1 MWQVIRAAAAVGVL
15 ALVSVGPAVAPAA
28 SAACEDVEVIFARGT
43 FEAPGIG
50 RTGEAFVN
58 SLRPQI
64 GGQTLGVYAVNYPAS
79 LDFARAVDGIVDSS
93 NRIRTVGESCPDTQI
108 ILGGYSQGA
117 AVNAYVTMDA
127 IPEGVALPPG
137 VTETLGASQRDRI
150 AAVVLFGKPSAAVV
164 GLVNRAAPPITMGA
178 AFAVKTLDLCAPQ
191 DPVCEAGSLDRAA
204 HSLYAVNG
212 MAEQAATFAARQLP
226 A

>member
-43 FEAPGIG
+43 FETPGIG

-64 GGQTLGVYAVNYPAS
+64 GGRTLGVYAVNYPAS

-93 NRIRTVGESCPDTQI
+93 NRIRTAVVSCPDTQI

-178 AFAVKTLDLCAPQ
+178 AFADKTLDLCAPQ

-212 MAEQAATFAARQLP
+212 MAEQAATFAARRLP

>member
-58 SLRPQI
+58 SLRPQL
-64 GGQTLGVYAVNYPAS
+64 GGRSLGVYAVNYPAS

-93 NRIRTVGESCPDTQI
+93 NRIRTVVDSCPDTQI

-137 VTETLGASQRDRI
+137 VTDTLGASQRDRI

-178 AFAVKTLDLCAPQ
+178 AFADKTLDLCAPQ

>member
-58 SLRPQI
+58 SLRPQL
-64 GGQTLGVYAVNYPAS
+64 GGRSLGVYAVNYPAS
-79 LDFARAVDGIVDSS
+79 LDFARAVDGIVNSS
-93 NRIRTVGESCPDTQI
+93 NRIRTIVDSCPDTQI

-137 VTETLGASQRDRI
+137 VTDTLGASQRDRI

-178 AFAVKTLDLCAPQ
+178 AFADKTLDLCAPQ

>member
-64 GGQTLGVYAVNYPAS
+64 GGRTLGVYAVNYPAS

-93 NRIRTVGESCPDTQI
+93 NRIRTVVDSCPDTQI

-137 VTETLGASQRDRI
+137 VTDTLGASQRDRI

-178 AFAVKTLDLCAPQ
+178 AFAGKTLDLCAPQ

>member
-64 GGQTLGVYAVNYPAS
+64 GGQTLSVYAVNYPAS

-93 NRIRTVGESCPDTQI
+93 NRIRTVVESCPDTQI

-137 VTETLGASQRDRI
+137 ITETLGASQRDRI

-178 AFAVKTLDLCAPQ
+178 AFADKTLDLCAPQ
-191 DPVCEAGSLDRAA
+191 DPVCEVGSLDRAA

>member
-1 MWQVIRAAAAVGVL
+1 MRRGIRAAVAVGVL
-15 ALVSVGPAVAPAA
+15 ALVPVGPAVAPAA
-28 SAACEDVEVIFARGT
+28 AAACEDVEVIFARGT

-50 RTGEAFVN
+50 RTGDAFVN
-58 SLRPQI
+58 SLRPRI
-64 GGQTLGVYAVNYPAS
+64 GDRTLGVYAVNYPAS

-93 NRIRTVGESCPDTQI
+93 NRIRAVVDSCPNTQI

-117 AVNAYVTMDA
+117 AVNAFVTMDS
-127 IPEGVALPPG
+127 IPEGVVLPPG
-137 VTETLGASQRDRI
+137 ITETLGASQRDRI
-150 AAVVLFGKPSAAVV
+150 VAVVLFGKPSAAVV
-164 GLVNRAAPPITMGA
+164 GLVNRTAPPITMGA
-178 AFAVKTLDLCAPQ
+178 AFVDKTLDLCAPQ

-212 MAEQAATFAARQLP
+212 MAEQAATFASRQLP

>member
-1 MWQVIRAAAAVGVL
+1 MRPGVHAAAALG
-15 ALVSVGPAVAPAA
+15 ALVLVPLGPAAAPAA
-28 SAACEDVEVIFARGT
+28 AAACDDVEVIFARGT

-58 SLRPQI
+58 SLRPRI
-64 GGQTLGVYAVNYPAS
+64 GDRTLGVYAVNYPAS
-79 LDFARAVDGIVDSS
+79 LDFARAVDGIADSS
-93 NRIRTVGESCPDTQI
+93 NRIRAVVGSCPGTQI

-117 AVNAYVTMDA
+117 AVNAYVTMDT
-127 IPEGVALPPG
+127 IPDGVALPPG
-137 VTETLGASQRDRI
+137 VTETLAAEHRDRI
-150 AAVVLFGKPSAAVV
+150 AAVVLFGKPSATVV
-164 GLVNRAAPPITMGA
+164 GLVNRTAPPITMGST
-178 AFAVKTLDLCAPQ
+178 FAGKTLDLCAPQ

-212 MAEQAATFAARQLP
+212 MAEQAAAFAAQRLP